1 MRKAPTY
8 ATSPCLLGG
17 PGSQIT
23 VPRGAWQVTAACS
36 ILIVL
41 EGELELHQRGIDRAD
56 RLHTV
61 ATEIMR
67 GALQMQPGS
76 FERADRGHDLRVR
89 LLDDAADRT
98 GRFRRLRGGSERQG
112 EDSGEQGYDDNA
124 RERTR
129 HVASFRRLTSLA
141 WEPSRVLGGP
151 LVHPILRPR
160 LRLRPVGDVLQ
171 AAPTIVDV
179 AMEFAAPRVVVVR
192 PVVRSPGL
200 CHTSLPVGRTVRPHS
215 PDSQS
220 VCPAGGVQDKSAR
233 AIRIGDRS
241 ATTAGA
247 QVVAQWAAMP
257 RSDTNIQCDRDHHA
271 PPRDVPP
278 RLLQPAPR
286 RQGAPPRG

>member
-8 ATSPCLLGG
+8 PTSPCLLGG

-67 GALQMQPGS
+67 GALQMQPGR

-89 LLDDAADRT
+89 LLDD
-98 GRFRRLRGGSERQG
+98 
-112 EDSGEQGYDDNA
+112 
-124 RERTR
+124 
-129 HVASFRRLTSLA
+129 
-141 WEPSRVLGGP
+141 
-151 LVHPILRPR
+151 
-160 LRLRPVGDVLQ
+160 
-171 AAPTIVDV
+171 
-179 AMEFAAPRVVVVR
+179 AAPRVVVVR

-220 VCPAGGVQDKSAR
+220 VCPAGGVQGKSAR

-257 RSDTNIQCDRDHHA
+257 RSDTNIQCYRDHHA

-278 RLLQPAPR
+278 SLLQPAPR